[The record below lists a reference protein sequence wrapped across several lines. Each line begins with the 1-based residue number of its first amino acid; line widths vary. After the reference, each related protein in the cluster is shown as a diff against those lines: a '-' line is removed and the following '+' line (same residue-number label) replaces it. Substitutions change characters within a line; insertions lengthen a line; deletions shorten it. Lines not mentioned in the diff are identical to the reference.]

1 MAFNLNKNEADS
13 TKSSFAKNPVF
24 PSRFDLKKEEPTV
37 TPVKQTGSKKMVVLL
52 LVLLLIGGITY
63 YSFPKTET
71 VQTHPTATPENTVA
85 QEAIVPVASDS
96 TPSEKAIPETPVANP
111 QLQNSIAAAFAP
123 GATVPNRMDSQM
135 ITAITTALQQNPNA
149 TLTVNGYASSEGAL
163 VSNQQI
169 AQARANAFKKY
180 LIAQGITANRITA
193 AGKGITDPI
202 ATNDTPEGR
211 MKNRRVEIT
220 MN

>member
-1 MAFNLNKNEADS
+1 MAFNLNKNEADP
-13 TKSSFAKNPVF
+13 TKSSLAKNPVF

-37 TPVKQTGSKKMVVLL
+37 PPVKQSGSKKMVILL
-52 LVLLLIGGITY
+52 LVLLLIGGISY
-63 YSFPKTET
+63 YSLPKTEM
-71 VQTHPTATPENTVA
+71 VETHPAATPENTVTGETIA
-85 QEAIVPVASDS
+85 PVATDS
-96 TPSEKAIPETPVANP
+96 TPAEKAIPETPVANP

-123 GATVPNRMDSQM
+123 GSIVPNSMDSQM
-135 ITAITTALQQNPNA
+135 ITAITTALQHNPNA

-163 VSNQQI
+163 VSNKQI

-180 LIAQGITANRITA
+180 LIAQGIPANRIIAT
-193 AGKGITDPI
+193 GKGITDPI

-220 MN
+220 IN

>member
-13 TKSSFAKNPVF
+13 TKSSLSKNPVF

-37 TPVKQTGSKKMVVLL
+37 TPVKQTGSKKIVLL
-52 LVLLLIGGITY
+52 LLVVLLIGGISY

-71 VQTHPTATPENTVA
+71 VETPSNTPPENAVTG
-85 QEAIVPVASDS
+85 EAIAPVATDT
-96 TPSEKAIPETPVANP
+96 TPAEKAIPEKTVANP

-123 GATVPNRMDSQM
+123 GSIVPNSMDSQM
-135 ITAITTALQQNPNA
+135 ITAITTALQQHPNA

-169 AQARANAFKKY
+169 AQGRANAFKKY

-220 MN
+220 IN